1 MLVGGGKCGYMLRRK
16 RTKGVIIRKIILLS
30 SQYRLRPSREVM
42 QTIVVNISANVMHLL
57 LLLLFISLLKYF
69 HNFSGLRSH
78 NSSVEKS
85 IQSLKS
91 SYGIND

>member
-30 SQYRLRPSREVM
+30 SQYRLRPSRK
-42 QTIVVNISANVMHLL
+42 VNISANIMHLL
-57 LLLLFISLLKYF
+57 LLLLFISLQKYF